1 MVSRGNDLGKLR
13 VLTNDRRWR
22 SPKAIAAAIL
32 ETTSLPVA
40 MRTNTTMM
48 PRLRIAGS
56 SNFVKP
62 LMTRQRATFASS
74 LEVPPFGGPPGT
86 AAFEHTVIH
95 LMKRQLSSNKQVYDP
110 QVGQYANDSTVQVRT
125 VSKAVPAN
133 EMESDVM
140 MQFTEPA
147 TFPIQ

>member
-74 LEVPPFGGPPGT
+74 LEVPPFGGLPGT

-95 LMKRQLSSNKQVYDP
+95 LIKRQLSFTKQVYDS
-110 QVGQYANDSTVQVRT
+110 QVGQCANGFDGAGQDGLKSCSCHRNG
-125 VSKAVPAN
+125 K
-133 EMESDVM
+133 
-140 MQFTEPA
+140 
-147 TFPIQ
+147 